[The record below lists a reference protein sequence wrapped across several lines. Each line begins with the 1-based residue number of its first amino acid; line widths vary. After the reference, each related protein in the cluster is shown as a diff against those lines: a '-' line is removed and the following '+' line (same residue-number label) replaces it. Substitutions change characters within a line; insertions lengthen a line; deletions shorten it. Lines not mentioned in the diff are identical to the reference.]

1 MVQTDVYNF
10 SFLKICG
17 ILHDF
22 GNFDN
27 QGRLIKE
34 VGRGWM
40 LKGARGD
47 RRRAEHKTK
56 HPLRQEQFHKISEK
70 IFGFEIW

>member
-1 MVQTDVYNF
+1 MYDFGNF
-10 SFLKICG
+10 DNQGRLIKMCG
-17 ILHDF
+17 ILYDF

-56 HPLRQEQFHKISEK
+56 HTLRQE
-70 IFGFEIW
+70 